1 MIARRNTPYHTAMAQ
16 LSLGESRWRMV
27 RRVLRKKRFTYADAR
42 NMTRHDQQHFDWLV
56 RYGFFVAVGGE
67 AYEVT
72 EKGKGA
78 ADLGLYEYEPTRPR
92 PGGGRGPG
100 RTGS

>member
-1 MIARRNTPYHTAMAQ
+1 MAQ
-16 LSLGESRWRMV
+16 LSLGEAKWRML

-56 RYGFFVAVGGE
+56 DNEFFVAVGGE

-72 EKGKGA
+72 DQGKA
-78 ADLGLYEYEPTRPR
+78 AAELGLYEYEPTGPR
-92 PGGGRGPG
+92 PDGGRRPG